1 MDGVDHEPLLA
12 RSLAQPARLRRC
24 RGVAGRTRI
33 HCRQPRCLLRSRAG
47 DRLRTQGRGTPAAG
61 AASGSDAGR
70 PGRIQLCRSGR
81 DPGYPGRHCDEP
93 PDARARI
100 PEKSAGAGNATVGS
114 PAAVEEGQM
123 NPAVSDE
130 ILHAFIDG
138 ELDVAE
144 SETLIARTQQD
155 PALAQRVCALRSLR
169 SMVKLAYAEPPVI
182 DARPPVHRRQLMQR
196 CAFGCLVL
204 LVGLSSGWALRG
216 LAWQAD
222 VTQPAAVPDGYRTVS
237 LAREADPNR
246 IILHIDSAAPEKMRA
261 ALDRAD
267 QLLDDADRQGRAMQ
281 LEVIANSHGLELL
294 RAGHSP
300 YAERIARMRQRHAN
314 LQWVACG
321 QTVARYTSEG
331 QKVELLPATRT
342 APTAIGE
349 IISRL
354 QQGWTYVRV

>member
-1 MDGVDHEPLLA
+1 MKL
-12 RSLAQPARLRRC
+12 
-24 RGVAGRTRI
+24 
-33 HCRQPRCLLRSRAG
+33 
-47 DRLRTQGRGTPAAG
+47 
-61 AASGSDAGR
+61 
-70 PGRIQLCRSGR
+70 
-81 DPGYPGRHCDEP
+81 
-93 PDARARI
+93 
-100 PEKSAGAGNATVGS
+100 
-114 PAAVEEGQM
+114 
-123 NPAVSDE
+123 AVSDE

-138 ELDVAE
+138 ELDVTE
-144 SETLIARTQQD
+144 SEKLIARIRQD
-155 PALAQRVCALRSLR
+155 PPLAQRVCALRSLR

-182 DARPPVHRRQLMQR
+182 DARPSVPRRQLMQR

-216 LAWQAD
+216 LEWKAG
-222 VTQPAAVPDGYRTVS
+222 VTQPATVLGGYRTVS

-246 IILHIDSAAPEKMRA
+246 IILHIDSAAPEKMRT

-267 QLLDDADRQGRAMQ
+267 QLLDDAERQGRAMQ
-281 LEVIANSHGLELL
+281 LEVIANSHGIELL

-300 YAERIARMRQRHAN
+300 YADRIARMRQRHAN

-321 QTVARYTSEG
+321 QTVARFTNEG

>member
-1 MDGVDHEPLLA
+1 M
-12 RSLAQPARLRRC
+12 
-24 RGVAGRTRI
+24 
-33 HCRQPRCLLRSRAG
+33 
-47 DRLRTQGRGTPAAG
+47 
-61 AASGSDAGR
+61 
-70 PGRIQLCRSGR
+70 
-81 DPGYPGRHCDEP
+81 
-93 PDARARI
+93 
-100 PEKSAGAGNATVGS
+100 KS
-114 PAAVEEGQM
+114 
-123 NPAVSDE
+123 AVSDE

-144 SETLIARTQQD
+144 SETLIAQMQQD
-155 PALAQRVCALRSLR
+155 PVLAQRVCALRSLR

-182 DARPPVHRRQLMQR
+182 DARPPAHRRQLMQR

-216 LAWQAD
+216 LAWQQAGA
-222 VTQPAAVPDGYRTVS
+222 TQPAVIPDGYRTVS
-237 LAREADPNR
+237 LTREADPNR

-267 QLLDDADRQGRAMQ
+267 HLLDDADRQGRAMQ

-294 RAGHSP
+294 RAGHNP
-300 YAERIARMRQRHAN
+300 YAERIARMRQHHAN

-321 QTVARYTSEG
+321 QTIARFTSEG

-349 IISRL
+349 IVSRL